1 VLGISTR
8 CAPEDYELDRAVR
21 SLAAL
26 RVDAFALHREPSA
39 GELRRLAGA
48 RVVAVF
54 AETPVAGA
62 LLIVEGGPAG
72 ENRERSLE
80 ELCRRLHGL
89 GRLALRTPPDAE
101 HHPAPGEIALIAA
114 ELRHVGYWHDAT
126 RGGEAYLEAAGAH
139 LFGASFHPLE
149 VEDLVGLRTALPD
162 RAPAIV
168 DCPPT
173 MSKEE
178 LREAVRRA
186 QGYFRA

>member
-54 AETPVAGA
+54 A
-62 LLIVEGGPAG
+62 